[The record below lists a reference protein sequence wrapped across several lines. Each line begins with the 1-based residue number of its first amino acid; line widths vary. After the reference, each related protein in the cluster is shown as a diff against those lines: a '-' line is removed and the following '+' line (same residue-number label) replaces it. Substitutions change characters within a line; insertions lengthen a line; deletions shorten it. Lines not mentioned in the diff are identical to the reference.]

1 MKMPKIF
8 STIAAV
14 ILFATTVTV
23 CAESKA
29 IDYVDG
35 VNWSRNVVIAIGK
48 GIAPPDA
55 VNPAQ
60 AKLLAADA
68 AKADAFR
75 KLGEFVNGVRVEG
88 DMTIGKI
95 SATYDRVQTR
105 ISATIKGA
113 TIISEDFVSDGT
125 YHVIMQVPLFGTSN
139 SLAGVV
145 LQRSEVIVPF
155 PEPVAGIEPTRP
167 RYDSSTPI
175 QERIRLAGEKSPSTV
190 QVIPSKPTRPFKPGD
205 PLIQITPQSKSFAT
219 SLTLTSFQ
227 PSKNFVADYSGM
239 TQGNFTGL
247 IVDCRGLGIAP
258 VMSPVILNA
267 DGTKIYTYKNL
278 EPDKIISLGM
288 LDYANDI
295 DDIARA
301 GDNPLVVK
309 AVKLEDFNSCPVLSV
324 ADSNRILIENY
335 ATNFLKD
342 LKVVFLFD

>member
-1 MKMPKIF
+1 MQMPKIL
-8 STIAAV
+8 STIAAA
-14 ILFATTVTV
+14 ILLATSVSV
-23 CAESKA
+23 HAEA
-29 IDYVDG
+29 IDYVEG
-35 VNWSRNVVIAIGK
+35 VDWTRSVVTATGK
-48 GIAPPDA
+48 GLAPLNTI
-55 VNPAQ
+55 NPTQ

-68 AKADAFR
+68 ARADAYR
-75 KLGEFVNGVRVEG
+75 KLGEAVKGVRVEG
-88 DMTIGKI
+88 ETTIAGM
-95 SATYDRVQTR
+95 SSYSRVQTR
-105 ISATIKGA
+105 LSATIKGA
-113 TIISEDFVSDGT
+113 TTLSETFLEDGT
-125 YHVIMQVPLFGTSN
+125 YQTVMQVPLFGSSN
-139 SLAGVV
+139 SLAGIV
-145 LQRSEVIVPF
+145 LQRTEVVEPF
-155 PEPVAGIEPTRP
+155 PDPVNDVAPTIP
-167 RYDSSTPI
+167 RYNSSTPI